1 MKELSSFD
9 LFLFLHKDIPVN
21 TKIEIKKLN
30 KLSYSHYLN
39 NGFSSDGIEK
49 IDSLINYSIKEEM
62 TPGAQLLI
70 AKDGKVVYNKSYGY
84 QTFKKKRQ

>member
-1 MKELSSFD
+1 
-9 LFLFLHKDIPVN
+9 
-21 TKIEIKKLN
+21 
-30 KLSYSHYLN
+30 
-39 NGFSSDGIEK
+39 
-49 IDSLINYSIKEEM
+49 M